1 MKNFADR
8 LLEKIEERDNPSV
21 IGLDSDFTK
30 IPDHLKIK
38 NLKKFGNN
46 VRGVTECIL
55 EFNKKL
61 LDSISDIVP
70 AVKIQSAFYEMYGF
84 EGMRVFQETADYAK
98 RKNLIVIGDV
108 KRNDIGNTAKA
119 YSSGYIGEVDVFGRK
134 GKTFDLDCIT
144 VNPYLGSD
152 GIAPFIEDSKNN
164 GKGIFV
170 LVKTSN
176 PSSIEI
182 QDLETANG
190 KIYETVAR
198 LVSNWS
204 EGLEGE
210 RGYSPVGAVVGATF
224 PEEMRMLRKIMERSI
239 LLVPGYGTQGGGIKD
254 VKNAFNQNGSGALI
268 HSARKVIF
276 SFEKNRPEDFDL
288 TAREECVRMRD
299 EINMAVRI

>member
-8 LLEKIEERDNPSV
+8 LLEKIEEKDNPSV

-38 NLKKFGNN
+38 NLKEFGNN
-46 VRGVTECIL
+46 VRGVAECIS

-61 LDSISDIVP
+61 IESISDIIP
-70 AVKIQSAFYEMYGF
+70 AVKLQSAFYEMYGF
-84 EGMRVFQETADYAK
+84 DGVRVLQETADYARNK
-98 RKNLIVIGDV
+98 GLIVIGDV

-119 YSSGYIGEVDVFGRK
+119 YSSGYIGEVDIFGRK
-134 GKTFDLDCIT
+134 SKSFDMDCIT

-152 GIAPFIEDSKNN
+152 GINPFLEDVKNLE
-164 GKGIFV
+164 KGIFV

-182 QDLETANG
+182 QNLETGNG
-190 KIYETVAR
+190 KIYEIVAR
-198 LVSNWS
+198 LVNNWGD
-204 EGLEGE
+204 GLEGK

-224 PEEMRMLRKIMERSI
+224 PEEIIILRKIMEKNI
-239 LLVPGYGTQGGGIKD
+239 LLIPGYGAQGGGARN
-254 VKNAFNQNGSGALI
+254 VANAFNEDGKGALI

-276 SFEKNRPEDFDL
+276 SFDEKRPEDFDL

-299 EINMAVRI
+299 EINGVIRS